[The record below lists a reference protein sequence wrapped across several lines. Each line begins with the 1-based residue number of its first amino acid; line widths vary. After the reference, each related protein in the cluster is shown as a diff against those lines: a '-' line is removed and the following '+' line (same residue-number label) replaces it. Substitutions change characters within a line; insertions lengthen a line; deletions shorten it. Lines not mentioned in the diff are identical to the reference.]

1 MRGTG
6 AGASTVFVIITL
18 LAMLVSPPVQVTAGT
33 GNEAPPGPHY
43 NLNIIGVPKDK
54 TADMTG
60 DNGRRIFVDLGSK
73 DGDAVTTKIMLW
85 QSFDGSFEVLDANGT
100 DGTASF
106 KLPAPGGYTIWARAR
121 GKPGGHA
128 DMRTCVDDPDS
139 ADPSDLICSLQ
150 GEVFV
155 RETGHGKNSF
165 KNVTAALTTIVL
177 VAGSPAALACGATT
191 VDLFDPCLSGWLWQ
205 YANNG
210 LKLLQLRFY
219 FN

>member
-1 MRGTG
+1 MRVGS
-6 AGASTVFVIITL
+6 GASAIIMII
-18 LAMLVSPPVQVTAGT
+18 AVVSLGFPFQVTAGN
-33 GNEAPPGPHY
+33 GNAAPSGPHY
-43 NLNIIGVPKDK
+43 SLNIIGVPKDK

-60 DNGRRIFVDLGSK
+60 DNGRRMFVDLGSK

-85 QSFDGSFEVLDANGT
+85 QSFDGSFDVLDANGT

-106 KLPAPGGYTIWARAR
+106 KLPAPGAYTIWARAR

-128 DMRTCVDDPDS
+128 EMKTCVDDPAS
-139 ADPSDLICSLQ
+139 TDPDDIICPLQ

-155 RETGHGKNSF
+155 RETGPGKNGF

-177 VAGSPAALACGATT
+177 EAGSPAALACGATT
-191 VDLFDPCLSGWLWQ
+191 VDLFDPCLTGWLWQ